1 MSTLRNIILLTA
13 LSLALPALAQTA
25 PATPSTAP
33 APAPVAAPPTIS
45 LDQAY
50 KKEYAFLQ
58 AQKRELNERVAQ
70 TRNAL
75 ERDRAALQGQINALE
90 SRVLAAKSQAE
101 ALSNEL
107 VRGDEQAQVAADN
120 RELVNVTIEQA
131 RATLGGFGDE
141 TLKQASFAELEES
154 AQLKRVFELASHTL
168 AAFSRLRQQPG
179 SFYRADGKQVD
190 GTIIHWGNIA
200 AYGVSS
206 EASGALVPAGGGQL
220 RLWDAPGQSGS
231 ESALA
236 LAKGNR
242 ISPLGVYLFENIN
255 TAVTEPEAKTIA
267 GEIAKGGF
275 IGYIILAL
283 GALGLA
289 LVALR
294 AAFLK
299 NAGAAVAPTIDA
311 VLRPL
316 AEQRIDDAIVAAK
329 RHKGSAA
336 RVVTAAL
343 RNLDRDREH
352 LEDII
357 SESILHESVHL
368 NRFGSF
374 IMVIAAV
381 APLLGLLGTVT
392 GMIQTFDIITEF
404 GTSDPKLLSGGIAT
418 ALVTTELGLIVA
430 IPMLLLGNLMGGWAE
445 RIKDDMEQAALR
457 VVNAQQEAQFSALGK
472 AA

>member
-1 MSTLRNIILLTA
+1 MNCLRKLFVAMA
-13 LSLALPALAQTA
+13 LCVAVPLQAQTA
-25 PATPSTAP
+25 PATPNASQTP
-33 APAPVAAPPTIS
+33 AVAAPVVS
-45 LDQAY
+45 LEQAY

-58 AQKRELNERVAQ
+58 AQKRELSARVKQ
-70 TRNAL
+70 TRSQL
-75 ERDRAALQGQINALE
+75 ESDRATLQSQINALE

-101 ALSNEL
+101 ALSDEL
-107 VRGDEQAQVAADN
+107 LRGGEQAQAAADN
-120 RELVNVTIEQA
+120 RELVNLTIEQA
-131 RATLGGFGDE
+131 RATMTGFGDE
-141 TLKQASFAELEES
+141 TLKQAEFAQLDES
-154 AQLKRVFELASHTL
+154 AQLARVFAL
-168 AAFSRLRQQPG
+168 AAGSVRDFSRLRQQPG
-179 SFYRADGKQVD
+179 TFYRADGTQVQ
-190 GTIIHWGNIA
+190 GTVIHWGNIA

-206 EASGALVPAGGGQL
+206 DASGALVPAGGGQM

-231 ESALA
+231 DSALA
-236 LAKGNR
+236 LAKGSLP
-242 ISPLGVYLFENIN
+242 SPLRAYLFENIN
-255 TAVTEPEAKTIA
+255 TAVSEPEAKTLA
-267 GEIAKGGF
+267 GEVGKGGF

-294 AAFLK
+294 VVFLR
-299 NAGAAVAPTIDA
+299 NAGSAVAPILDA

-316 AEQRIDDAIVAAK
+316 AEQRIDDAIAATK

-357 SESILHESVHL
+357 AESILHESAHL
-368 NRFGSF
+368 NRFGAF

>member
-1 MSTLRNIILLTA
+1 MNGLRGMIMAMA
-13 LSLALPALAQTA
+13 LCVAAPLLAQTA
-25 PATPSTAP
+25 PPTPAAP
-33 APAPVAAPPTIS
+33 APAAAPPAVS
-45 LDQAY
+45 LEQAY
-50 KKEYAFLQ
+50 KKEYAYLQ
-58 AQKRELNERVAQ
+58 AQKRELSARVAQ
-70 TRNAL
+70 TRDAL
-75 ERDRAALQGQINALE
+75 ERDRGALQNQINALE
-90 SRVLAAKSQAE
+90 SRLLAAKSQAE
-101 ALSNEL
+101 ALSDEL
-107 VRGDEQAQVAADN
+107 ARGGEQAQAAADN
-120 RELVNVTIEQA
+120 RELVNVTIDQA
-131 RATLGGFGDE
+131 RATLAGFGDE
-141 TLKQASFAELEES
+141 TLKQAEFATLDAS
-154 AQLKRVFELASHTL
+154 QQLARVFTL
-168 AAFSRLRQQPG
+168 AARTVRDFSRLRSETG
-179 SFYRADGKQVD
+179 TFYRADGTQVQ
-190 GTIIHWGNIA
+190 GSIIRWGNIA
-200 AYGVSS
+200 AYGVSA

-231 ESALA
+231 DSARA
-236 LAKGNR
+236 LAKNTKP
-242 ISPLGVYLFENIN
+242 SPLAVYLFENIN
-255 TAVTEPEAKTIA
+255 TAVSEPEAKTIA
-267 GEIAKGGF
+267 GEIGKGGF

-294 AAFLK
+294 TLFLK
-299 NAGAAVAPTIDA
+299 NAGAAVAPIIDS

-316 AEQRIDDAIVAAK
+316 AEQRIEDAIAATK

-357 SESILHESVHL
+357 AESILHESAHL

-457 VVNAQQEAQFSALGK
+457 VVNAQQEAQFSAATK

>member
-1 MSTLRNIILLTA
+1 MSTLRNIIVLTA
-13 LSLALPALAQTA
+13 LSLALPALAQTP
-25 PATPSTAP
+25 PATPATAP
-33 APAPVAAPPTIS
+33 APTPAAAPPTVS
-45 LDQAY
+45 LEQAY

-58 AQKRELNERVAQ
+58 AQKRELSERVAQ
-70 TRNAL
+70 THNAL
-75 ERDRAALQGQINALE
+75 ERDRGALQGQINALE

-101 ALSNEL
+101 TLSNEL
-107 VRGDEQAQVAADN
+107 VRGDEQAQVAEDN

-141 TLKQASFAELEES
+141 TLKQAGFADLDES
-154 AQLKRVFELASHTL
+154 EQLKRVFELATRTL
-168 AAFSRLRQQPG
+168 GEFSRLRQEPG
-179 SFYRADGKQVD
+179 TFYRADGKQVD

-200 AYGVSS
+200 AYGVSA

-236 LAKGNR
+236 LSKNTNP
-242 ISPLGVYLFENIN
+242 SPLGVYLFENIN

-267 GEIAKGGF
+267 GEIGKGGF

-283 GALGLA
+283 GALGLI

-294 AAFLK
+294 AVFLK
-299 NAGAAVAPTIDA
+299 NAGAAIAPTIDA

-316 AEQRIDDAIVAAK
+316 AEQRIDDAIAAAK

-368 NRFGSF
+368 NRFGAF

>member
-1 MSTLRNIILLTA
+1 MSIARHLIAMAA
-13 LSLALPALAQTA
+13 LALALPALAQTA
-25 PATPSTAP
+25 PATPTAAP
-33 APAPVAAPPTIS
+33 SPAPVAAPPTIS
-45 LDQAY
+45 LEQAY

-58 AQKRELNERVAQ
+58 AQKRELSERVAQ

-75 ERDRAALQGQINALE
+75 NRDRDAAQGQINALE
-90 SRVLAAKSQAE
+90 SRLLAAKSQAE
-101 ALSNEL
+101 ALSAEL
-107 VRGDEQAQVAADN
+107 LRGDEQAQVIADN

-141 TLKQASFAELEES
+141 SLATAGFAELEES
-154 AQLKRVFELASHTL
+154 AQLKQVFARAERTL
-168 AAFSRLRQQPG
+168 VDFSRLRQQPG
-179 SFYRADGKQVD
+179 TFYRADGTEVK
-190 GTIIHWGNIA
+190 GNIIRWGNVA
-200 AYGVSS
+200 AYGVS
-206 EASGALVPAGGGQL
+206 AKDSGALVPAGGGQL
-220 RLWDAPGQSGS
+220 RLWDAPGQNGGD
-231 ESALA
+231 SALA

-267 GEIAKGGF
+267 GEIGKGGF

-283 GALGLA
+283 GTLGLA

-357 SESILHESVHL
+357 AESILHESVHL
-368 NRFGSF
+368 NRFGAF

-457 VVNAQQEAQFSALGK
+457 VVNAQQEAQFSAQRK

>member
-1 MSTLRNIILLTA
+1 MNLLRKLIA
-13 LSLALPALAQTA
+13 ASSLMLPLAALAQDPAAA
-25 PATPSTAP
+25 PM
-33 APAPVAAPPTIS
+33 PAPVAVAAPAIS

-50 KKEYAFLQ
+50 KKEFAFLQ
-58 AQKRELNERVAQ
+58 AQKRELGARVTQ
-70 TRNAL
+70 TRAAL
-75 ERDRAALQGQINALE
+75 ERDRAALQSQISALE

-101 ALSNEL
+101 AASAALLRE
-107 VRGDEQAQVAADN
+107 GEQAQVAADN

-131 RATLGGFGDE
+131 RATLTGFGDE
-141 TLKQASFAELEES
+141 TLKREAFAALPES
-154 AQLKRVFELASHTL
+154 AQLQQVFAL
-168 AAFSRLRQQPG
+168 AARTLGQFSSLRQQPG
-179 SFYRADGKQVD
+179 TFYRADGTQVE
-190 GTIIHWGNIA
+190 GTVIRWGNIA
-200 AYGVSS
+200 AFGVSS
-206 EASGALVPAGGGQL
+206 QANGALVPAGGGQL
-220 RLWDAPGQSGS
+220 RLWDAPGQNS
-231 ESALA
+231 SAGAQA
-236 LAKGNR
+236 LAKNTL
-242 ISPLGVYLFENIN
+242 PPALGVFLFENIN
-255 TAVTEPEAKTIA
+255 TAISEPEAKTLT

-283 GALGLA
+283 GALGLI
-289 LVALR
+289 LVGLR
-294 AAFLK
+294 VVFLK
-299 NAGAAVAPTIDA
+299 TAGAAVSPIIDA

-316 AEQRIDDAIVAAK
+316 AEQRIEDAIAATK
-329 RHKGSAA
+329 RYKGSAA

-357 SESILHESVHL
+357 AESILHESGHL

>member
-1 MSTLRNIILLTA
+1 MSTLRNIIVLTA
-13 LSLALPALAQTA
+13 LSMALPALAQTP
-25 PATPSTAP
+25 PATPTAAP
-33 APAPVAAPPTIS
+33 SPAPVAAPPTIS
-45 LDQAY
+45 LEQAY

-58 AQKRELNERVAQ
+58 AQKRELSARVAQ
-70 TRNAL
+70 SRSEL

-90 SRVLAAKSQAE
+90 SRLLSAKSEAE
-101 ALSNEL
+101 SLSNEL
-107 VRGDEQAQVAADN
+107 ARGDELAQVADDN

-141 TLKQASFAELEES
+141 TLKQAGFADLEES
-154 AQLKRVFELASHTL
+154 EQLKRVFDLATRTL
-168 AAFSRLRQQPG
+168 GDFGRLRQQPG
-179 SFYRADGKQVD
+179 TFYRADGKQVD

-200 AYGVSS
+200 AYGVSA

-220 RLWDAPGQSGS
+220 RLWDAPGQSGTR
-231 ESALA
+231 SALA
-236 LAKGNR
+236 LAKGSP
-242 ISPLGVYLFENIN
+242 ISPLGVYLFENSN
-255 TAVTEPEAKTIA
+255 TAVTKPEAKTIA
-267 GEIAKGGF
+267 GEIGKGGF

-283 GALGLA
+283 GALGLL

-294 AAFLK
+294 AVFLK
-299 NAGAAVAPTIDA
+299 NAGAAIAPTIDA

-316 AEQRIDDAIVAAK
+316 AEQRIDDAIAAAK

-368 NRFGSF
+368 NRFGAF

-457 VVNAQQEAQFSALGK
+457 VVNAQQEAQFSAQRK